1 VSVVAVA
8 SGVVRLYT
16 GLARAHISWP
26 REVAMSEEKP
36 KPLDDVKEGLGLL
49 LRAAKTAAKGIP
61 TDNVENIVVEG
72 AKEVGRAFE
81 TVAST
86 IDDMWNKA
94 TGSSPPP
101 PDAPAS
107 ADAPPASADPATAS
121 ADDAP
126 AAAPATAPAA
136 PPAPTPADA
145 SPTAGDKATD
155 ASVPAGEPRGP
166 RVG

>member
-1 VSVVAVA
+1 
-8 SGVVRLYT
+8 
-16 GLARAHISWP
+16 
-26 REVAMSEEKP
+26 MSEDKP
-36 KPLDDVKEGLGLL
+36 RPMDDVKEGLGLL

-101 PDAPAS
+101 
-107 ADAPPASADPATAS
+107 ADAPPA
-121 ADDAP
+121 DAP
-126 AAAPATAPAA
+126 PADAPSASSTAAPSDSAAPAEDADK
-136 PPAPTPADA
+136 PPEA
-145 SPTAGDKATD
+145 SSTSGD
-155 ASVPAGEPRGP
+155 EPRGP
-166 RVG
+166 RIG

>member
-1 VSVVAVA
+1 
-8 SGVVRLYT
+8 
-16 GLARAHISWP
+16 
-26 REVAMSEEKP
+26 MSEDKP
-36 KPLDDVKEGLGLL
+36 RPMDDVKEGLGLL

-101 PDAPAS
+101 ADAPPADAPPADAPP
-107 ADAPPASADPATAS
+107 ADAPPASGT
-121 ADDAP
+121 
-126 AAAPATAPAA
+126 AAPSASTAP
-136 PPAPTPADA
+136 PKDADKPSEA
-145 SPTAGDKATD
+145 SSTSGD
-155 ASVPAGEPRGP
+155 EPRGP